1 MADQS
6 ATGVRRLIV
15 AFGYSLKGL
24 RACFAN
30 EEAFRLE
37 IFAFGALAP
46 LGIWIGNTGVE
57 RALLVGSLLSVLICE
72 LANSA
77 IEAVVD
83 RFGSE
88 RHELSGRAKDIGSA
102 MVLLA
107 LLLVGVT
114 WGLVLWGRW

>member
-6 ATGVRRLIV
+6 ATGVRRLV
-15 AFGYSLKGL
+15 SAWGYSLKGL

-37 IFAFGALAP
+37 VLAFGVLAP
-46 LGIWIGNTGVE
+46 LGIWVGNTGVE
-57 RALLVGSLLSVLICE
+57 RALLVGSLLTVLICE

-77 IEAVVD
+77 FEAVVD
-83 RFGSE
+83 RFGGQ

-102 MVLLA
+102 MVLLS
-107 LLLVGVT
+107 LMLVGMT
-114 WGLVLWGRW
+114 WGLVLWGR